1 MCVTASRAKNRI
13 NVCLDGINNV
23 QLQKKGYGEFKRGLE
38 VYRALLSQYFASIM
52 ESQLVQFYDILLNT
66 SIFLCKSCEIQEKEI
81 FNFFS
86 IQISINLALVS
97 VQI

>member
-1 MCVTASRAKNRI
+1 MCVTASRAKNTI

>member
-13 NVCLDGINNV
+13 NVCLSGINNV
-23 QLQKKGYGEFKRGLE
+23 QLQKTGYGEFKRGLE
-38 VYRALLSQYFASIM
+38 VYHALLSQYFALIM

-66 SIFLCKSCEIQEKEI
+66 SISLCKSCEIQEKEI

-86 IQISINLALVS
+86 IQISINLALVT

>member
-38 VYRALLSQYFASIM
+38 VYRALLLQYFALIM

-66 SIFLCKSCEIQEKEI
+66 SISLCKSCEIQEKEI

>member
-38 VYRALLSQYFASIM
+38 VYRALLSQYFALIM

-66 SIFLCKSCEIQEKEI
+66 SISLCKSCEIQEKEI

-86 IQISINLALVS
+86 IQISINLALVT

>member
-38 VYRALLSQYFASIM
+38 VYHALLSQYFALIM

-66 SIFLCKSCEIQEKEI
+66 SISLCKSCEIQEKEI

-86 IQISINLALVS
+86 IQISINLALVT

>member
-38 VYRALLSQYFASIM
+38 VYRALLSQYFALIM

-66 SIFLCKSCEIQEKEI
+66 SIFLCNSCEIQEKECKYLT
-81 FNFFS
+81 FS
-86 IQISINLALVS
+86 VFKS
-97 VQI
+97 VLIWH

>member
-86 IQISINLALVS
+86 IQISINLALVT